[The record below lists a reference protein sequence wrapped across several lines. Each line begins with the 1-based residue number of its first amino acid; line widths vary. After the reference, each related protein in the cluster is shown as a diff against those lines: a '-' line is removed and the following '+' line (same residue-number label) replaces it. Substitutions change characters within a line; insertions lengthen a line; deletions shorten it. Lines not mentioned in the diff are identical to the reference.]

1 MPLPAFSDDQYEQ
14 MLRGLRPG
22 AMLPKTLL
30 TRFAPS
36 SASTQAQKLPT
47 YDEWMKTTKLGMMKP
62 RSSRLGRI
70 DKALKTTQSTPT
82 VKNANEL
89 RAAIT
94 DWIRW
99 KGDGWITSE
108 RNKDHI
114 VEKLRIQAFAPN
126 LPIAV
131 TKQEETAWAEV
142 LKGSQRSLQ
151 TYFVGKKVTL
161 RFSSALKGAKDAATG
176 AKSAYSTFKKVADG
190 AKSGFPKEARPDPAA
205 AAKATAKFVTE
216 DLLDLQ
222 PGDLVKLGSIL
233 PVQDLITDLMPV
245 VNVVIGGVKV
255 VVKWG
260 QVAKAAHLQ
269 CKSEDRAYVMA
280 KGDPSHAF
288 HGLIEMLS
296 RDTKSKAIKAGTET
310 AKFGGQLAGTF
321 ADGATATGAVMA
333 ALKAAADLAHMLF
346 LLGRELKESRAAN
359 KLLDNPG
366 NLDFRLFEA
375 YPLLGCYLI
384 RYATL
389 SDIIALNTV
398 QFGSRGWMDDIE
410 QMKKRHIDPLR
421 KECERF
427 IKASLFHIEGM
438 PMTKA

>member
-1 MPLPAFSDDQYEQ
+1 MPLPSLSDDQREQ
-14 MLRGLRPG
+14 ILRGLKPG
-22 AMLPKTLL
+22 GSLPKSLL
-30 TRFAPS
+30 TRFAKSPEG
-36 SASTQAQKLPT
+36 AQAQRLPS
-47 YDEWMKTTKLGMMKP
+47 YDEWMKATKLGLMKP
-62 RSSRLGRI
+62 RSSRLTRI
-70 DKALKTTQSTPT
+70 DKSLKAVESMPT

-89 RAAIT
+89 RSAIT

-99 KGDGWITSE
+99 KGEGWTKSE

-114 VEKLRIQAFAPN
+114 VEKLRIQAFAPG

-131 TKQEETAWAEV
+131 TKQEEAAWAEV
-142 LKGSQRSLQ
+142 LKGSQRSLH
-151 TYFVGKKVTL
+151 TYFTGKKVTL
-161 RFSSALKGAKDAATG
+161 RFASALKGAKDAASG

-216 DLLDLQ
+216 DLLDLH
-222 PGDLVKLGSIL
+222 PSDLLKLGSIV

-255 VVKWG
+255 LVKWG
-260 QVAKAAHLQ
+260 QVAKAAHLKCQ
-269 CKSEDRAYVMA
+269 SEDRAYVMA
-280 KGDPSHAF
+280 KGDPAHAF
-288 HGLIEMLS
+288 RALIEMLN

-321 ADGATATGAVMA
+321 ADGGTATGAVMA

-359 KLLDNPG
+359 ALLSNPSS
-366 NLDFRLFEA
+366 LDFRLFEA

-384 RYATL
+384 RCATL

-410 QMKKRHIDPLR
+410 QLKKRHIDPLR
-421 KECERF
+421 KECDRF

-438 PMTKA
+438 PLMKA